1 MAFIKKIKTDKNF
14 YIYDINTNNIL
25 QVDELTFN
33 ILSEKPGELF
43 EENLM
48 NYDHNEIK
56 NVKKQVIL
64 AKKKYSYFSLNYPK
78 IITFSNSAI
87 EEYISRLKNEVGQLV
102 LNISERCNMRCEYCA
117 YSGSYYYNRKHSS
130 KMMNFNTAKKVL
142 DFYYKTNKKE
152 KKW

>member
-1 MAFIKKIKTDKNF
+1 
-14 YIYDINTNNIL
+14 
-25 QVDELTFN
+25 
-33 ILSEKPGELF
+33 
-43 EENLM
+43 
-48 NYDHNEIK
+48 
-56 NVKKQVIL
+56 VIL

-152 KKW
+152 KKMVIGFYGGEPLLNFQLIKRIINYIENYYNEKNIN